1 MSTFSGI
8 TNASAALAAQ
18 QYGLNVTGQNISNAN
33 TPGYVRQRAE
43 LAEAA
48 PVNGVST
55 IFSRNVGASTG
66 VTVSD
71 TTRVNDPV
79 LDARARTEHGKNGY
93 AAAMSNTMS
102 DVQNFFD
109 EPSDTGIAEQLN
121 DLWSS
126 FTAVSNNPSD
136 NSARS
141 VVLQQAG
148 KVTSSLNTAAGA
160 IADLTTATKDQL
172 TQTITDVNASAASV
186 AKLNG
191 AIAVG
196 KVTGQDTNSLQDQR
210 DALLLKMA
218 DDAGTTT
225 SLQTDGTYTVT
236 LGGQTLVSGSTVN
249 VVALTS
255 SNALT
260 VGGNAAAAAGGN
272 AQGLVDALTTVIPGY
287 SSKLDAVAGALA
299 TSVNNASSNGFDLSG
314 AAGGAFFSGTT
325 AATISVAITDPSKI
339 AASSTP
345 GGNLG
350 GGTALILAGFGTL
363 AGGADKTY
371 AAFIS
376 SLGADVQRVAQQATT
391 QNSVT
396 TSVDAQAQSISGVSF
411 DEEAANLMTYQ
422 RAYEASARVL
432 TTVDST
438 LDTLINRTGRV
449 GL

>member
-18 QYGLNVTGQNISNAN
+18 QYALNVTGQNISNAN

-43 LAEAA
+43 LSEVA
-48 PVNGVST
+48 PINGVST

-66 VTVSD
+66 VTVSG
-71 TTRVNDPV
+71 TTRINDPV

-93 AAAMSNTMS
+93 ASSLSNTMS
-102 DVQNFFD
+102 NVQNLFD

-126 FTAVSNNPSD
+126 FTAVANNPGD

-141 VVLQQAG
+141 VVLQQAA
-148 KVTSSLNTAAGA
+148 KVSASLNTAAGA
-160 IADLTTATKDQL
+160 IADLTVATSDQL
-172 TQTITDVNASAASV
+172 TQTIADVNAAASSV
-186 AKLNG
+186 AQLNG

-210 DALLLKMA
+210 DALLLKLS
-218 DDAGTTT
+218 DDAGTKT

-236 LGGQTLVSGSTVN
+236 LGGQTLVSGSTAN
-249 VVALTS
+249 ALAVTG

-260 VGGNAAAAAGGN
+260 VGGNAASTAGGA
-272 AQGLVDALTTVIPGY
+272 AQGLVEALTTVIPGY
-287 SSKLDAVAGALA
+287 SSKLDAVASALA
-299 TSVNNASSNGFDLSG
+299 SSVNNASANGFDLSG

-325 AATISVAITDPSKI
+325 AATISVAMTNPSKI
-339 AASSTP
+339 AASTTP

-350 GGTALILAGFGTL
+350 GGAALAVAAFGTL

-371 AAFIS
+371 AAFVS
-376 SLGADVQRVAQQATT
+376 SLGSDVQRVAQQAAT
-391 QNSVT
+391 QSSVT
-396 TSVDAQAQSISGVSF
+396 SSVDAQAQSISGVSF